1 MDFIKG
7 KAAARKCLIFGS
19 TIKLRYKTKCQLY
32 CMKISIGRFFG
43 SIIKLE
49 NQTSGKLYHKSASA
63 VYTALTAIL
72 DKELKC

>member
-1 MDFIKG
+1 
-7 KAAARKCLIFGS
+7 
-19 TIKLRYKTKCQLY
+19 
-32 CMKISIGRFFG
+32 MKISIGRFFG

-49 NQTSGKLYHKSASA
+49 NQTGGKLYHKSALA